1 MQYNECMEMVNK
13 WYKDINSISVSLD
26 ILEAYEK
33 IWETFS
39 LHFLRMKNDFLM
51 VLFPFVYKFSIT
63 IVAGKRETMMTSDQ
77 NIFLSLSTTMTH
89 LSHASSKTCIN
100 IQFIARYIS
109 QDLYFWIVV
118 RGCEFFWCKM
128 FVKSLFTFIYA
139 VHWNLKFSE
148 ISEILLRYEFL
159 FECQAGTIYGNRTA
173 NVT

>member
-77 NIFLSLSTTMTH
+77 NIFSILILNKESFESCFM
-89 LSHASSKTCIN
+89 CIIN
-100 IQFIARYIS
+100 IHFISRYIS
-109 QDLYFWIVV
+109 
-118 RGCEFFWCKM
+118 
-128 FVKSLFTFIYA
+128 
-139 VHWNLKFSE
+139 
-148 ISEILLRYEFL
+148 
-159 FECQAGTIYGNRTA
+159 
-173 NVT
+173 

>member
-1 MQYNECMEMVNK
+1 MQYIECMEMVNK

-77 NIFLSLSTTMTH
+77 NIFSILILNKESFES
-89 LSHASSKTCIN
+89 CF
-100 IQFIARYIS
+100 IQDVYKYSVYI
-109 QDLYFWIVV
+109 
-118 RGCEFFWCKM
+118 
-128 FVKSLFTFIYA
+128 
-139 VHWNLKFSE
+139 
-148 ISEILLRYEFL
+148 
-159 FECQAGTIYGNRTA
+159 
-173 NVT
+173 

>member
-13 WYKDINSISVSLD
+13 WYKDKDINSISVSLD

-77 NIFLSLSTTMTH
+77 NIFLFLSTTMSH
-89 LSHASSKTCIN
+89 LSHAS
-100 IQFIARYIS
+100 
-109 QDLYFWIVV
+109 
-118 RGCEFFWCKM
+118 
-128 FVKSLFTFIYA
+128 
-139 VHWNLKFSE
+139 
-148 ISEILLRYEFL
+148 
-159 FECQAGTIYGNRTA
+159 
-173 NVT
+173 